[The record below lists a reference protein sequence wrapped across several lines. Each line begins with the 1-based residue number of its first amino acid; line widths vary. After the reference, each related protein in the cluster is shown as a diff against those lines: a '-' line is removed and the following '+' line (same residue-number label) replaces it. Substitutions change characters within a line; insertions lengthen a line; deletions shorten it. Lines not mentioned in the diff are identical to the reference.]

1 LTSCGWYDIYIFSF
15 SNRKA
20 TPGEFTPVEVAV
32 LKGRTSKS
40 SLGGEIMSTEI
51 LTTITIYI
59 LVGGLSA
66 ALTEALYCRQL
77 AKASVLAAAVS
88 AAIHLVFVM
97 SAWKEAAEE
106 VPHPGVSSLPTAVY
120 DATAWAAVVFLTT
133 GIVLAA
139 IQQHRREVAKKKLV
153 KYLTHSLG
161 VNEPEENESEKD

>member
-1 LTSCGWYDIYIFSF
+1 
-15 SNRKA
+15 
-20 TPGEFTPVEVAV
+20 
-32 LKGRTSKS
+32 
-40 SLGGEIMSTEI
+40 MSTEI

-106 VPHPGVSSLPTAVY
+106 APYQVVSPLLTAVC
-120 DATAWAAVVFLTT
+120 DAPAWAAVVFLTT
-133 GIVLAA
+133 GVVLAT

-161 VNEPEENESEKD
+161 ANEPEENEPEKD

>member
-1 LTSCGWYDIYIFSF
+1 
-15 SNRKA
+15 
-20 TPGEFTPVEVAV
+20 
-32 LKGRTSKS
+32 
-40 SLGGEIMSTEI
+40 MSTEI
-51 LTTITIYI
+51 LTTITVYI

-106 VPHPGVSSLPTAVY
+106 ASYQVVSPLLTAVC
-120 DATAWAAVVFLTT
+120 DAPAWAAVVFLTT

-139 IQQHRREVAKKKLV
+139 IQRHREKVAEKKLMAA
-153 KYLTHSLG
+153 LTKPFG

>member
-1 LTSCGWYDIYIFSF
+1 VLTSCGWYDIYTFSF

-32 LKGRTSKS
+32 LKSRTSKN
-40 SLGGEIMSTEI
+40 SLEGEIMSTEI
-51 LTTITIYI
+51 LTTITVFA

-66 ALTEALYCRQL
+66 ALTGALHRRRL
-77 AKASVLAAAVS
+77 VRASVLAAAEFGV
-88 AAIHLVFVM
+88 IHIALVM

-120 DATAWAAVVFLTT
+120 DAPAWAAIAFLAT
-133 GIVLAA
+133 GIVLEAVK
-139 IQQHRREVAKKKLV
+139 QHRREVAKKKLV

-161 VNEPEENESEKD
+161 VNGGNESEED

>member
-1 LTSCGWYDIYIFSF
+1 
-15 SNRKA
+15 
-20 TPGEFTPVEVAV
+20 
-32 LKGRTSKS
+32 
-40 SLGGEIMSTEI
+40 MSTEI

-77 AKASVLAAAVS
+77 AKASILAAAVS

-106 VPHPGVSSLPTAVY
+106 APYQVVPPLLTAVC
-120 DATAWAAVVFLTT
+120 DAPAWAAVVFLTT
-133 GIVLAA
+133 GVVLAA

-161 VNEPEENESEKD
+161 ANEPEENESEKD

>member
-1 LTSCGWYDIYIFSF
+1 
-15 SNRKA
+15 
-20 TPGEFTPVEVAV
+20 
-32 LKGRTSKS
+32 
-40 SLGGEIMSTEI
+40 MSTEI

-106 VPHPGVSSLPTAVY
+106 APYQVVSSLPTAVY
-120 DATAWAAVVFLTT
+120 DAPAWAAIVFLTM
-133 GIVLAA
+133 GIVLTA
-139 IQQHRREVAKKKLV
+139 IQQHRQKAAEKKLLEALMRSE
-153 KYLTHSLG
+153 KRLLEAQMRSFG
-161 VNEPEENESEKD
+161 VNEGDESEKD

>member
-1 LTSCGWYDIYIFSF
+1 
-15 SNRKA
+15 
-20 TPGEFTPVEVAV
+20 
-32 LKGRTSKS
+32 
-40 SLGGEIMSTEI
+40 MSTEI

-97 SAWKEAAEE
+97 SAWKVAAEE
-106 VPHPGVSSLPTAVY
+106 APYPVASPLLTAVC
-120 DATAWAAVVFLTT
+120 DAPAWAAVIFLTT

-139 IQQHRREVAKKKLV
+139 IQQHRKKVAEKKLIAALM
-153 KYLTHSLG
+153 KSFG
-161 VNEPEENESEKD
+161 VNESQENELEKD